1 MDAEYTRSKY
11 RNATQ
16 KLPPGPWKL
25 PFIGNLHQLVGSL
38 PHRSLQK
45 LAQKYGPIMTLQVG
59 ELSTVVISSPRLA
72 EEAMKKNGVAF
83 ANRPEVLMSKVI
95 FYNSVDLGSS
105 KYGEYW
111 RQMRKLFIL
120 ELLSSK
126 KVHSFNA
133 LMEEEVSRLL
143 SYIRS
148 SEGLPINVSEKV
160 ASVSSSITCR
170 AVVGRRCKDQ
180 ESITRLAKETASYAG
195 VFNVGDIFPS
205 LYLLDSVMGSKQKL
219 VKMHKKIDNLL
230 EDIIREHED
239 DRLNSTGQSSEE
251 DILDLFLHFK
261 DEGEFQFVITRD
273 NIKANVFELF
283 TAGTDTSATVIEWA
297 MAELMKNPT
306 VMKKAQSEVRQA
318 FEGKENFTDSDIRK
332 LNYLNMVIK
341 ESLRLHPPLPLLGAR
356 SCREKCTIDGY
367 DIPVNTVA
375 LVNAWSIGR
384 DPKYWHNPES
394 FEPERFSNSSVHYTG
409 NHYEYLPFGAGR
421 RICPGITFGV
431 ATVELVL
438 AKLLYHFDWKL
449 PDGISPEELDM
460 TENFGAIAGRKN
472 GLYLIPKSYIPSDG

>member
-1 MDAEYTRSKY
+1 MVWPSQTGRRSSCLRSSFTTRS
-11 RNATQ
+11 
-16 KLPPGPWKL
+16 
-25 PFIGNLHQLVGSL
+25 
-38 PHRSLQK
+38 
-45 LAQKYGPIMTLQVG
+45 
-59 ELSTVVISSPRLA
+59 
-72 EEAMKKNGVAF
+72 
-83 ANRPEVLMSKVI
+83 
-95 FYNSVDLGSS
+95 DLGSS

-133 LMEEEVSRLL
+133 LMEEEVF
-143 SYIRS
+143 
-148 SEGLPINVSEKV
+148 
-160 ASVSSSITCR
+160 A

-180 ESITRLAKETASYAG
+180 ESITRLAKET
-195 VFNVGDIFPS
+195 I
-205 LYLLDSVMGSKQKL
+205 
-219 VKMHKKIDNLL
+219 HKKIDNLL
-230 EDIIREHED
+230 EDIVREHED

-460 TENFGAIAGRKN
+460 T
-472 GLYLIPKSYIPSDG
+472 